1 MRYDHVMIKRT
12 ISVELL
18 DCCTEY
24 PVVTVFGPRQSGK
37 TVLVRENFSDKPY
50 YLLEDPDTRQAAEMD
65 PRGFLGQMKEGA
77 VLDEIQRLPVLLS
90 YIQGIVDKAQQP
102 GMFILT
108 GSHQPNLHKAVSQ
121 SLAGRTALLTLLPL
135 SFEELQNYQTKWDV
149 YDLIVK
155 GAFPRLHEKN
165 LKPERFFNGYL
176 QTYVERDVRALINL
190 KELNRFQQFLTLL
203 AGRIGQVINYTSLSN
218 DIGVSSTTIKNW
230 ISVLKASYVVFE
242 LSPFFENIR
251 KRVVRSPKLY
261 FTDTGLASFL
271 LGIRTAEQA
280 ARDPLRG
287 GLYENLIILEIMKY
301 RLNQGR
307 RPDLYFF
314 RDTHGSEVDLLIR
327 EQGKL
332 FPVEIKSSATF
343 SKSFL
348 KGIERFRSLS
358 SNCRTDGAVMYN
370 GDQQFQVKN
379 VRIVNLLKDQTE
391 LESLFSPVTQ
401 DAIKISP
408 SNNV

>member
-1 MRYDHVMIKRT
+1 MIKRI
-12 ISVELL
+12 ISEELL

-37 TVLVRENFSDKPY
+37 TVLVQENFPDKPY
-50 YLLEDPDTRQAAEMD
+50 YLLEDPDIRQAAEMD

-77 VLDEIQRLPVLLS
+77 ILDEIQRLPVLLS
-90 YIQGIVDKAQQP
+90 YIQGIVDKARQP

-108 GSHQPNLHKAVSQ
+108 GSHQPDLHKAISQ
-121 SLAGRTALLTLLPL
+121 SLAGRTALLTLLPF
-135 SFEELQNYQTKWDV
+135 SFEELQQFQTKWDV
-149 YDLIVK
+149 YDLIIK

-190 KELNRFQQFLTLL
+190 KDLNRFQQFLTLL

-218 DIGVSSTTIKNW
+218 DIGVSATTIKNW
-230 ISVLKASYVVFE
+230 ISVLKASYVIFE
-242 LSPFFENIR
+242 LPPFFENIR
-251 KRVVRSPKLY
+251 KRVVKSPKLY
-261 FTDTGLASFL
+261 FTDTGLAAFL

-343 SKSFL
+343 SRSFL
-348 KGIERFRSLS
+348 KGIEQFRSLT
-358 SNCRTDGAVMYN
+358 SNCRADGAVLYN
-370 GDQQFQVKN
+370 GDQRFQVKN
-379 VRIVNLLKDQTE
+379 VHIFNLLKDQTE
-391 LESLFSPVTQ
+391 LKSLFSPATQ
-401 DAIKISP
+401 KLYQNQPA
-408 SNNV
+408 

>member
-1 MRYDHVMIKRT
+1 MIKRA
-12 ISVELL
+12 ISEELFE
-18 DCCTEY
+18 CCTEY

-37 TVLVRENFSDKPY
+37 TVLVRESFPDKPY
-50 YLLEDPDTRQAAEMD
+50 YLLEDPDTRQAADMD

-77 VLDEIQRLPVLLS
+77 VLDEIQRLPALLS

-108 GSHQPNLHKAVSQ
+108 GSHQPDLHKAISQ
-121 SLAGRTALLTLLPL
+121 SLAGRMALLTLLPFSL
-135 SFEELQNYQTKWDV
+135 EELQQFQTEWDA
-149 YDLIVK
+149 YNLIVK

-190 KELNRFQQFLTLL
+190 KDLNRFQHFLTLL

-218 DIGVSSTTIKNW
+218 DTGVSATTIKNW

-242 LSPFFENIR
+242 LPPFFENIR
-251 KRVVRSPKLY
+251 KRVVKSPKLY
-261 FTDTGLASFL
+261 FTDTGLAAFL

-348 KGIERFRSLS
+348 KGIERFRSLT
-358 SNCRTDGAVMYN
+358 SNCRADGAVLYN

-379 VRIVNLLKDQTE
+379 VHIFNLLKDHK
-391 LESLFSPVTQ
+391 LS
-401 DAIKISP
+401 
-408 SNNV
+408 